1 MWARES
7 IAREGRAWEGRVLI
21 LEPCLAVKRWKSYLQ
36 GRFCY
41 LCRHKINLA
50 VEGGHFTPR

>member
-1 MWARES
+1 MWTREEHS
-7 IAREGRAWEGRVLI
+7 SGGAAWEGGALI
-21 LEPCLAVKRWKSYLQ
+21 LEPCLVVERWKSYLQ